1 MTALLALIGAHIA
14 FFFWIVLNRLF
25 LPALPKKAA
34 LAKAPF
40 VSVLVPMRNEE
51 RNVPSIVRSL
61 KQTDWEHAEFIIL
74 NDQSTDGT
82 QAALEREIAED
93 PRFTVL
99 QGVELPSGWVGK
111 VHACHQ
117 LQKRATGDY
126 LFFVDADV
134 RFRKQAIRQTLS
146 LMEKRKAALVSGFPA
161 FEVPVFLS
169 KLLVPMLH
177 FVVLFHLP
185 LPLANYT
192 KFPAAT
198 AANGM
203 WMAFERQAYESIG
216 GHEAV
221 RASLVEDV
229 HIARTLKKAGYKVVL
244 ANITA
249 SVTCRMY
256 ETSGEVWEGFLKN
269 SYTGIGRSP
278 LIASLLTLF
287 YAGFYIFP
295 LFLAAAGLFSGNFL
309 WLVPYFLTVL
319 QRWYVDMVTNQRWY
333 LAFLMPLQ
341 AAAMLAVMLAAM
353 RKSMKNESYTW
364 KGRHYS

>member
-1 MTALLALIGAHIA
+1 MTALIAIHIA
-14 FFFWIVLNRLF
+14 FFLWIVINRSF
-25 LPALPKKAA
+25 LPSLPKQPVLNAD
-34 LAKAPF
+34 PF
-40 VSVLVPMRNEE
+40 ISVLVPMRNEE

-61 KQTDWEHAEFIIL
+61 KETDWERAEFIIL

-82 QAALEREIAED
+82 QAILDREIAGD
-93 PRFTVL
+93 SRFTVL
-99 QGVELPSGWVGK
+99 QGVQLPDGWIGK

-117 LQKRATGDY
+117 LQQHASGDY

-146 LMEKRKAALVSGFPA
+146 LMEKRKAALLSGFPA

-185 LPLANYT
+185 LLLANYT

-203 WMAFERQAYESIG
+203 WMAFERKAYESIG
-216 GHEAV
+216 GHGAV
-221 RASLVEDV
+221 RTSLVEDV
-229 HIARTLKKAGYKVVL
+229 HIARRLKQAGHKVLL

-249 SVTCRMY
+249 SVKCRMY
-256 ETSGEVWEGFLKN
+256 ETPGEVWEGFLKN

-278 LIASLLTLF
+278 LIAILLTLF
-287 YAGFYIFP
+287 YTAFYIFP
-295 LFLAAAGLFSGNFL
+295 LFLAVAGAFTGNIL
-309 WLVPYFLTVL
+309 WLLPYALTVL

-333 LAFLMPLQ
+333 LAFLMPFQ
-341 AAAMLAVMLAAM
+341 AAAMLAVMLTAM
-353 RKSMKNESYTW
+353 RKSFKNESYTW

>member
-1 MTALLALIGAHIA
+1 MITVLIVIHIA
-14 FFFWIVLNRLF
+14 FFFWIVFNRLF
-25 LPALPKKAA
+25 LPSLPKQPELKAE
-34 LAKAPF
+34 PF

-51 RNVPSIVRSL
+51 RNVSTIVRSL
-61 KQTDWEHAEFIIL
+61 KQNDWERAEFIIL

-82 QAALEREIAED
+82 QAALDKEIAGD
-93 PRFTVL
+93 ARFTVI
-99 QGVELPSGWVGK
+99 QGVELPNGWVGK

-117 LQKRATGDY
+117 LQKHATGDY

-146 LMEKRKAALVSGFPA
+146 LMEQRKASLLSGFPA

-185 LPLANYT
+185 LLLANYT

-216 GHEAV
+216 GHSAV
-221 RASLVEDV
+221 RTSLVEDV
-229 HIARTLKKAGYKVVL
+229 HIARTLKQAGHKVLL

-249 SVTCRMY
+249 SVKCRMY
-256 ETSGEVWEGFLKN
+256 ETPAEVWEGFLKN

-278 LIASLLTLF
+278 LIAILLTLF
-287 YAGFYIFP
+287 YSAFYIFP
-295 LFLAAAGLFSGNFL
+295 LFLAVAGAFTGNL
-309 WLVPYFLTVL
+309 EWLIPYALTVL

-333 LAFLMPLQ
+333 LAFLMPFQ
-341 AAAMLAVMLAAM
+341 AAAMLAVMLTAM
-353 RKSMKNESYTW
+353 RKSLKKESYTW

>member
-1 MTALLALIGAHIA
+1 MITALIVVHIA
-14 FFFWIVLNRLF
+14 FFFWIAVNRLF
-25 LPALPKKAA
+25 LPTLPKQPAVKTNP
-34 LAKAPF
+34 L
-40 VSVLVPMRNEE
+40 VSILVPMRNEE
-51 RNVPSIVRSL
+51 RNVPTIIRSL
-61 KQTDWEHAEFIIL
+61 KETDWERAEFILL

-82 QAALEREIAED
+82 QAALDREIAGD
-93 PRFTVL
+93 KRFTVL
-99 QGVELPSGWVGK
+99 QGVELPAGWVGK

-117 LQKRATGDY
+117 LQKHASCDY

-134 RFRKQAIRQTLS
+134 RFRKQAVRQTLGS
-146 LMEKRKAALVSGFPA
+146 MEKHRAALLSGFPA

-177 FVVLFHLP
+177 FVILFHLP
-185 LPLANYT
+185 LALANYA

-203 WMAFERQAYESIG
+203 WMAFERKAYEAIG

-221 RASLVEDV
+221 RTSLVEDV
-229 HIARTLKKAGYKVVL
+229 HIARTLKQAGHKVLL

-249 SVTCRMY
+249 SVKCRMY
-256 ETSGEVWEGFLKN
+256 ETPAEVWEGFLKN

-278 LIASLLTLF
+278 LIAVFLTVF
-287 YAGFYIFP
+287 YSIFYIFP
-295 LFLAAAGLFSGNFL
+295 LFLAAAGAMTGHWI
-309 WLVPYFLTVL
+309 WLVPYALTVL

-333 LAFLMPLQ
+333 LAFLIPLQ
-341 AAAMLAVMLAAM
+341 AVAMLAVMLTAM
-353 RKSMKNESYTW
+353 KKSLKKESYTW

>member
-1 MTALLALIGAHIA
+1 MTVLITLHIA
-14 FFFWIVLNRLF
+14 FFLWIVINRIF
-25 LPALPKKAA
+25 LPALPKQPT
-34 LAKAPF
+34 LAKSPF
-40 VSVLVPMRNEE
+40 VSILVPMRNEE

-61 KQTDWEHAEFIIL
+61 KETDWEHAEFIIL

-82 QAALEREIAED
+82 QAALDHEIAGD
-93 PRFTVL
+93 SRFTVL
-99 QGVELPSGWVGK
+99 QGVELPDGWVGK

-117 LQKRATGDY
+117 LQQHANGEY

-146 LMEKRKAALVSGFPA
+146 LMEKRKAALLSGFPA
-161 FEVPVFLS
+161 FDVPVFLS

-185 LPLANYT
+185 LLLANYT

-203 WMAFERQAYESIG
+203 WMAFERKAYDSIG
-216 GHEAV
+216 GHGAV
-221 RASLVEDV
+221 RTSLVEDV
-229 HIARTLKKAGYKVVL
+229 HIARTLKQHGHKVLL

-249 SVTCRMY
+249 SVKCRMY
-256 ETSGEVWEGFLKN
+256 ETPGEVWEGFLKN

-278 LIASLLTLF
+278 LIAILLTLF
-287 YAGFYIFP
+287 YTAFYIFP
-295 LFLAAAGLFSGNFL
+295 LFLAVAGLFTGNLL
-309 WLVPYFLTVL
+309 WLVPYALIVV

-333 LAFLMPLQ
+333 LSFLIPLQ
-341 AAAMLAVMLAAM
+341 AAAMLAVMLTAM
-353 RKSMKNESYTW
+353 RKSLKKESYTW